1 MAVQN
6 NTTWKF
12 NIFLVM
18 LNWWRT
24 WFDTSIAHYVS
35 SILYIYRD
43 YTHFDVHRKSKTNS
57 VHLQYFELCPW
68 PVARPRLELKTYLG
82 QIQMQTL
89 AMRQAKSQFA
99 ANATSSSRGTC
110 DWWSAVPTWKLY
122 SVFYKLCEHIYIYVQ
137 YISIII
143 YLFSQADYYTQPTIA
158 RHRGTGFL
166 HSLLGKAPVEAKR
179 HFPRGQL
186 EGTHQIASASHGH
199 GKTGAKTMEFCGCV
213 WK

>member
-1 MAVQN
+1 
-6 NTTWKF
+6 
-12 NIFLVM
+12 M

-35 SILYIYRD
+35 SIHYIYTY

-57 VHLQYFELCPW
+57 VHLQYFGLCPW

-122 SVFYKLCEHIYIYVQ
+122 GVFYKLCKHIYMCYIYMYSMCIYIYIYMINTY
-137 YISIII
+137 YIEHDMHTYIYII
-143 YLFSQADYYTQPTIA
+143 FERTQIIV
-158 RHRGTGFL
+158 RL
-166 HSLLGKAPVEAKR
+166 
-179 HFPRGQL
+179 QD
-186 EGTHQIASASHGH
+186 
-199 GKTGAKTMEFCGCV
+199 FCP
-213 WK
+213 